1 MQSRKERHQ
10 HEIKNAEAIE
20 KGLDPFA
27 DTMNSGNKGGSPRKK
42 RKSLIVY
49 YYFCYF

>member
-27 DTMNSGNKGGSPRKK
+27 DTMNSGNRAIALEKNV
-42 RKSLIVY
+42 KSLIV
-49 YYFCYF
+49 

>member
-27 DTMNSGNKGGSPRKK
+27 DTMNSGNKGDSLEKNV
-42 RKSLIVY
+42 KSLIV
-49 YYFCYF
+49 

>member
-27 DTMNSGNKGGSPRKK
+27 DTMNSGNKSGTLEKNV
-42 RKSLIVY
+42 KSLIV
-49 YYFCYF
+49 